1 MIGKLILVLIIG
13 VVVSYID
20 MSPKLK
26 QLAYLILGIAVLLIV
41 LPLVG
46 IRVPLN

>member
-1 MIGKLILVLIIG
+1 MIGQLILVVIIG
-13 VVVSYID
+13 FIVSIID

-26 QLAYLILGIAVLLIV
+26 QVAYLILGIAVLLII

-46 IRVPLN
+46 IHVPLN